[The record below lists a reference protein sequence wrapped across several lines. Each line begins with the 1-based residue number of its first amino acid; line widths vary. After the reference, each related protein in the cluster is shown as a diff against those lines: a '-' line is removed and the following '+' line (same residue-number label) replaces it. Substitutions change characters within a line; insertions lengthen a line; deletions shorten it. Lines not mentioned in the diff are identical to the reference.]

1 MSASPTTQRL
11 TRASLRRGLTPH
23 SVLTRMAQD
32 ADRAARIRKVKDDN
46 PQLTWAQ
53 IADKVGVTERS
64 AIAWQQTGGIGH
76 ENAKRLAK
84 LVGVDPDWLWSGNR
98 PATPDLPALLNGN
111 GAQLARIEAKL
122 DQALK
127 AQAEIQAALV
137 KLTRQPARSSS
148 SPPRTSSPPP
158 RSCQAWRGGAALR
171 VAAVVRSRARREGCG
186 GEGGNRTPGSSS

>member
-32 ADRAARIRKVKDDN
+32 AERADRIRQVKDDN

-53 IADKVGVTERS
+53 IAEKVGVTERS

-98 PATPDLPALLNGN
+98 PATPDLPALLNGDR
-111 GAQLARIEAKL
+111 AVLARIEAKL
-122 DQALK
+122 DQALE
-127 AQAEIQAALV
+127 AQAEIQAALAQ
-137 KLTRQPARSSS
+137 LTREPDSKRV
-148 SPPRTSSPPP
+148 R
-158 RSCQAWRGGAALR
+158 R
-171 VAAVVRSRARREGCG
+171 VAASASERAKKRRAKAPGDRDDRQAG
-186 GEGGNRTPGSSS
+186 GQAS